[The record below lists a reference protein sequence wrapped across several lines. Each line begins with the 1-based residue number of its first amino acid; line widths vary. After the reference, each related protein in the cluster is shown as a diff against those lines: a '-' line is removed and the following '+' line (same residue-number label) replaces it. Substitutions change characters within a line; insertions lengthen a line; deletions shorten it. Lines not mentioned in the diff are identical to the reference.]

1 MKKIKLFLKEH
12 WFGVYVFSIILLASF
27 LRFYDYGNRWG
38 LAYDQAHDAIVARY
52 ALYHFKLPLLGP
64 FSSAGAFV
72 TGPQW
77 YWFIM
82 LGTLLFPWAIL
93 TPWVVLTIVFVLFV
107 YLMMKIGQEVEGNM
121 MAIIVGLFSAVSTA
135 QISQSVNLTNQAP
148 LSILSAIVLWSAIMN
163 LKTKKNIYIFLLGL
177 STGLAINTHLQGM
190 LLVPFSLV
198 FFILNYKSVKTL
210 AIWAVGFLIPFAPLI
225 YFDVT
230 HNFYNSKNML
240 QYYLVD
246 QYKISLD
253 VLGRR
258 WLTYLG
264 VLWPRLVSDVI
275 GGNIVIGYVISII
288 SFAVLMYAFIKKSI
302 PKFMLL
308 TIASFLIAVVFIR
321 YTRTLIF
328 ESYIMFMHPWIFLIV
343 GWVILFISKKSMVLG
358 LTLLAI
364 VSLGSLQKN
373 MPQIVNSKNY
383 TASLADIWSKELV
396 RKYPNNKFAVYDHK
410 YITKEKSLSLVLYL
424 DRLKKIDDNGIK
436 IGLTIST
443 PGAKFVFPPI
453 IGKKGEYQVFNL
465 NSSNSSQLSN
475 EGWFLLN
482 PSQIYNSTEEWY
494 IGKKL

>member
-1 MKKIKLFLKEH
+1 MENLSAFIKKNWIPIAKI
-12 WFGVYVFSIILLASF
+12 SIIVLAIF
-27 LRFYDYGNRWG
+27 LRFYSYGDRWG

-82 LGTLLFPWAIL
+82 LGTLIFPWAIL
-93 TPWVVLTIVFVLFV
+93 TPWVVLTIVFVFFV
-107 YLMMKIGQEVEGNM
+107 YLMMKIAEEIGGNTF
-121 MAIIVGLFSAVSTA
+121 ALIVGLISAVSTA
-135 QISQSVNLTNQAP
+135 EISQSINLTNQAP
-148 LSILSAIVLWSAIMN
+148 LSVLSAIAIWSSLMS

-177 STGLAINTHLQGM
+177 STALAINTHLQGM

-198 FFILNYKSVKTL
+198 FFILNYKSVKSL
-210 AIWAVGFLIPFAPLI
+210 AIWSIGFLIPFVPLI
-225 YFDVT
+225 YFDFT

-240 QYYLVD
+240 QYYLAD

-258 WLTYLG
+258 WLTYAG
-264 VLWPRLVSDVI
+264 VIWPRLISEAI
-275 GGNIVIGYVISII
+275 GGNIIIGYLISII
-288 SFAVLMYAFIKKSI
+288 SSIVLAYAFIKKSI
-302 PKFMLL
+302 PKLILL
-308 TIASFLIAVVFIR
+308 ILSSSLIAVIFIR
-321 YTRTLIF
+321 YMRTPIF
-328 ESYIMFMHPWIFLIV
+328 DSYIMFMHPWIFLIV
-343 GWVILFISKKSMVLG
+343 GWVILFISKKSVVLG
-358 LTLLAI
+358 LTLLAV
-364 VSLGSLQKN
+364 VSLGSLYKN
-373 MPQIVNSKNY
+373 IPQIVNAKNY
-383 TASLADIWSKELV
+383 TASLADTWSKELV
-396 RKYPNNKFAVYDHK
+396 RKYPNNKFAVYDYK
-410 YITKEKSLSLVLYL
+410 YVTKEKSLSLVLYL

-436 IGLTIST
+436 VGLTIST

-465 NSSNSSQLSN
+465 NSSNSSQLSK

-482 PSQIYNSTEEWY
+482 PSLIYNSTEEWY